1 MCRSSPVSFGSSH
14 FARIPRRQVQI
25 IVFQQVDRLLP
36 FLQRFI
42 SLQWVIA
49 FQWGIAFQ
57 RFVARK
63 QVIAHKQFK
72 QIVQSRQF
80 DQPVVFW
87 KPVPRTERE

>member
-1 MCRSSPVSFGSSH
+1 VSFGSSH

-49 FQWGIAFQ
+49 FQWVISLQRFIAFQ
-57 RFVARK
+57 RFIAHKRV
-63 QVIAHKQFK
+63 VAHKQFK
-72 QIVQSRQF
+72 
-80 DQPVVFW
+80 
-87 KPVPRTERE
+87 